1 MDCHGAATLAPICR
15 SRIGSITAI
24 INWLI
29 SADLKVAPICRSVTA
44 IAHPTDSR
52 LLEVARVKIVRLAQR
67 ACIKLKLTHKQGLI
81 VGARIFPGNGNL
93 RLAQAAG

>member
-1 MDCHGAATLAPICR
+1 MHPDIAITPVQICGATSKDMDCHGAATLAP
-15 SRIGSITAI
+15 
-24 INWLI
+24 L
-29 SADLKVAPICRSVTA
+29 CRSVTA

-81 VGARIFPGNGNL
+81 VGARTLPGNGNL